1 MPRIKKIG
9 ELRQELAAKEK
20 QLGKLM
26 AQRKKLASTL
36 ESIDRVIALLGGEI
50 PPTRRRPGRPP
61 GRPKVAK
68 KRAKRGRKPLKR
80 GRKPK
85 RIKKAKKVKRGRRAT
100 GKPLADYLKQVLSKA
115 EGPMR
120 AKDIV
125 PAVRKTEYKTFSK
138 DFYGIVA
145 TALRDKKTFKRV
157 SRGVYTLVK

>member
-20 QLGKLM
+20 QLGKLV

-36 ESIDRVIALLGGEI
+36 ESIDRVIALLGGDV
-50 PPTRRRPGRPP
+50 PPTRRRRGRPP

-68 KRAKRGRKPLKR
+68 KRVKRGRKPLKR

-85 RIKKAKKVKRGRRAT
+85 SIKKAKKAKRGRRAT
-100 GKPLADYLKQVLSKA
+100 GKPLADYLKKVLGAAK
-115 EGPMR
+115 EPMR
-120 AKDIV
+120 AKEIV
-125 PAVRKTEYKTFSK
+125 PAVRKAGYKTFSK

-157 SRGVYTLVK
+157 SRGIYTLVK